1 MIILKRIRNEYV
13 KAGLNNNIES
23 QGHIRERDHER
34 VSRVQF
40 GQGRIG
46 DGNVQLAA

>member
-13 KAGLNNNIES
+13 EAGLNNNIES
-23 QGHIRERDHER
+23 QGHSRERDHER
-34 VSRVQF
+34 VRRVQLR
-40 GQGRIG
+40 QDRIG